1 MIKIMHTAD
10 VHLDSPFSSLNP
22 RRAEIRRSELR
33 AAFTS
38 MMTYAKMNNTDLLL
52 ISGDLFDGEYVTR
65 ETVSLLCREFE
76 NYKNPVFIATG
87 NHDPALPKSIW
98 TKDIFPDNVRIFA
111 SPEVESYDID
121 GLGVTVYGYGFNEKA
136 MESSP
141 IDGLC
146 VEDKNRVNLLLAH
159 CDMLSPTSS
168 TCPTTPDMLDF
179 FGADYSALG
188 HIHNPPEIGHDG
200 RWCYPGCLEGR
211 SFDECGPKGACIVEI
226 NKRGTD
232 SDITIKRVRFSKKR
246 YERGEV
252 DVTGCESSADVK
264 ERIRAFVQKSRLGE
278 DALLSLRLKGFVSP
292 NLLLD
297 TEELTEDSCGLF
309 MLRLEDGTKPEINAS
324 LLEHDLSLRGEVY
337 RTLLPMLN
345 SSDDRERE
353 VAERALRYAFSALSG
368 ENPL

>member
-10 VHLDSPFSSLNP
+10 VHLDSPFSSLGS
-22 RRAEIRRSELR
+22 RQAEIRRAELR
-33 AAFTS
+33 SAFTS
-38 MMTYAKMNNTDLLL
+38 MMTYAKMNNTDMLL

-65 ETVSLLCREFE
+65 ETISLLCREFE
-76 NYKNPVFIATG
+76 NYKNPVFIAAG
-87 NHDPALPKSIW
+87 NHDPAVPKSVW

-121 GLGVTVYGYGFNEKA
+121 GLGVTVYGYGFNEKT

-146 VEDKNRVNLLLAH
+146 VEDKSRVNLLLAH
-159 CDMLSPTSS
+159 CDMVSS
-168 TCPTTPDMLDF
+168 KLNICPTTPDMLDS

-188 HIHNPPEIGHDG
+188 HIHNPPETGHDG

-232 SDITIKRVRFSKKR
+232 SDITIKRVRFSKRR
-246 YERGEV
+246 YERGVV

-264 ERIRAFVQKSRLGE
+264 EKIRSFVQKSHLGE
-278 DALLSLRLKGFVSP
+278 DALLSLKLRGFLP
-292 NLLLD
+292 AELLLD
-297 TEELTEDSCGLF
+297 TEELSSDPCGLF
-309 MLRLEDGTKPEINAS
+309 LLKIEDGTKPELNTS

-345 SSDDRERE
+345 SSDERERE
-353 VAERALRYAFSALSG
+353 LAERALRYAFSALSG
-368 ENPL
+368 EIPL